1 MGQPA
6 ERHGRRRLQRAW
18 VGLLLVGCSITGCSL
33 NSAATTTSPSPPAG
47 LSDHQKAV
55 DAAHQFLRRWTDPDG
70 RVVRRDQGDDT
81 VSEGQGYALL
91 LAVAVGDPSTFAR
104 VWTWTREH
112 LQQPNGL
119 FAYHWSGGH
128 VLDRTPAADADTQ
141 IAWALTLAG
150 QRFHQPDYTADARRL
165 ATTIAT
171 VEAGYDDQGRVTLAA
186 GPWAVAAGHPLTV
199 EPGYWTPPANA
210 ALATLTGD
218 LRWQNMTASD
228 TSHLG
233 QLTQG
238 GTTLPP
244 DWALLGQGPPRA
256 SPSPDGRT
264 PAQYGPDA
272 MRATVWNSC
281 TPAGRDLVGRWWTL
295 LSSTATQAPLALN
308 LDGTVRTSSRVPLA
322 AVAAA
327 AAAQA
332 AGHPI
337 TSRSLL
343 DAGAETAAQYPTYY
357 GDAWVALGRTLLT
370 TRLLAECGSA

>member
-1 MGQPA
+1 MGQP
-6 ERHGRRRLQRAW
+6 GRRLRLAW
-18 VGLLLVGCSITGCSL
+18 VSLLLAGCSL

-47 LSDHQKAV
+47 LSDREKAV
-55 DAAHQFLRRWTDPDG
+55 SAAHQFLRRWVDPDG
-70 RVVRRDQGDDT
+70 RVVRRDQGNDT

-91 LAVAVGDPSTFAR
+91 LAVATDDPGTFAG

-119 FAYHWSGGH
+119 FAYHWSGGQ

-141 IAWALTLAG
+141 IAWALTLG
-150 QRFHQPDYTADARRL
+150 GRRFHRPDYIAEARRL
-165 ATTIAT
+165 ATTIVS

-186 GPWAVAAGHPLTV
+186 GPWAVVAGRPLTV

-210 ALATLTGD
+210 ALAALTSD
-218 LRWQNMTASD
+218 RRWQDMTTSD

-233 QLTQG
+233 QLTRG
-238 GTTLPP
+238 GKLLPP

-256 SPSPDGRT
+256 SGSPDGGT

-272 MRATVWNSC
+272 MRAAVWNSC

-295 LSSTATQAPLALN
+295 LSSTASQAPLALN
-308 LDGTVRTSSRVPLA
+308 LDGTVRTSSRAPLA

-332 AGHPI
+332 VGHPL

-343 DAGAETAAQYPTYY
+343 DAGATTAAQYPTYY
-357 GDAWVALGRTLLT
+357 GDAWVALGRILLT
-370 TRLLAECGSA
+370 TGLLADCGGG